1 MTDKALDNL
10 WVTTD
15 STFRFKSNIG
25 LPSKLVTVRKLIDK
39 GDKVQ
44 GYISYFLPKDKKGK
58 LIGKPKRVLV
68 IQKAGRSTQ
77 EMIPAELV
85 TPYYEH
91 IIKNKNYYK
100 SIGASDLITKAE
112 SRLASVDTGA
122 IASNFVNDFGLNTNL
137 VDEGSILNMPSPQ
150 QRYSGIRY
158 DYTYSGT
165 IDEEGGEKPTDG
177 GEKPDDEGGE
187 KPTDGTNTEIP
198 NVVSAESMQKAYKSS
213 GSKRPFRDWLYSE
226 EGKGIVNELTK
237 FVNVLVNPNAST
249 SGGATGTKPSETPK
263 DGTPKNEDEKKETKI
278 LGMSPITF
286 GIVSLLT
293 IAVTSFVAYKIIKS
307 KNK

>member
-58 LIGKPKRVLV
+58 LVGKPKRVLV

-100 SIGASDLITKAE
+100 SIGASDLISKAE
-112 SRLASVDTGA
+112 SRLAGVDTGA

-150 QRYSGIRY
+150 QRYSGI
-158 DYTYSGT
+158 T
-165 IDEEGGEKPTDG
+165 IDE
-177 GEKPDDEGGE
+177 
-187 KPTDGTNTEIP
+187 TNTEIP

-226 EGKGIVNELTK
+226 DGKGIVNELTK

>member
-58 LIGKPKRVLV
+58 LVGKPKRVLV

-100 SIGASDLITKAE
+100 SIGASDLIAKAE
-112 SRLASVDTGA
+112 SRLAGVDTGA

-150 QRYSGIRY
+150 QRYSGI
-158 DYTYSGT
+158 T
-165 IDEEGGEKPTDG
+165 IDE
-177 GEKPDDEGGE
+177 
-187 KPTDGTNTEIP
+187 TNTEIP

-226 EGKGIVNELTK
+226 DGKGIVNELTK
-237 FVNVLVNPNAST
+237 FVNVLVNPSAST

>member
-10 WVTTD
+10 WITTD

-25 LPSKLVTVRKLIDK
+25 LPSKLITVRKLIGK

-44 GYISYFLPKDKKGK
+44 GYISYFLPKDKNGK

-68 IQKAGRSTQ
+68 IQKAGRSTS

-100 SIGASDLITKAE
+100 AIGASDLISKAE
-112 SRLASVDTGA
+112 SRLAGIDTGA

-137 VDEGSILNMPSPQ
+137 VDTGSILNMPSPQ
-150 QRYSGIRY
+150 NYSGI
-158 DYTYSGT
+158 T
-165 IDEEGGEKPTDG
+165 IDE
-177 GEKPDDEGGE
+177 
-187 KPTDGTNTEIP
+187 TNTEIP

-226 EGKGIVNELTK
+226 DGKGIVNELTK
-237 FVNVLVNPNAST
+237 FINVLVNPQTVTGGGSTGST
-249 SGGATGTKPSETPK
+249 SGGSTGGGSNTETPK
-263 DGTPKNEDEKKETKI
+263 GDEEKETKI

>member
-58 LIGKPKRVLV
+58 LVGKPKRVLV

-100 SIGASDLITKAE
+100 SIGASDLIAKAE

-150 QRYSGIRY
+150 QRYSGI
-158 DYTYSGT
+158 T
-165 IDEEGGEKPTDG
+165 IDE
-177 GEKPDDEGGE
+177 
-187 KPTDGTNTEIP
+187 TNTEIP

-263 DGTPKNEDEKKETKI
+263 DDGKPKNEDEKKETKI

>member
-25 LPSKLVTVRKLIDK
+25 LPSKLITVRKLIGK

-58 LIGKPKRVLV
+58 LVGKPKRVLV

-100 SIGASDLITKAE
+100 SIGASDLISKAE
-112 SRLASVDTGA
+112 SRLAGVDTGA

-150 QRYSGIRY
+150 QRYSGI
-158 DYTYSGT
+158 T
-165 IDEEGGEKPTDG
+165 IDE
-177 GEKPDDEGGE
+177 
-187 KPTDGTNTEIP
+187 TNTEIP

-226 EGKGIVNELTK
+226 DGKGIVNELTK

>member
-10 WVTTD
+10 WITTD

-25 LPSKLVTVRKLIDK
+25 LPSKLITVRKLIGK

-44 GYISYFLPKDKKGK
+44 GYISYFLPKDKNGK

-68 IQKAGRSTQ
+68 IQKAGRSTS

-100 SIGASDLITKAE
+100 AIGASDLISKAE
-112 SRLASVDTGA
+112 SRLAGIDTGA

-137 VDEGSILNMPSPQ
+137 VDTGSILNMPSPQ
-150 QRYSGIRY
+150 NYSGI
-158 DYTYSGT
+158 T
-165 IDEEGGEKPTDG
+165 IDE
-177 GEKPDDEGGE
+177 
-187 KPTDGTNTEIP
+187 TNTEIP

-226 EGKGIVNELTK
+226 DGKGIVNELTK
-237 FVNVLVNPNAST
+237 FINVLVNPQTVTGGGSTGST
-249 SGGATGTKPSETPK
+249 SGGSTGGGSNTETPK
-263 DGTPKNEDEKKETKI
+263 GDEEKETKI

-293 IAVTSFVAYKIIKS
+293 IAVTSFVAYKIIKL
-307 KNK
+307 KK

>member
-10 WVTTD
+10 WITTD

-25 LPSKLVTVRKLIDK
+25 LPSKLITVRKLIGK

-44 GYISYFLPKDKKGK
+44 GYISYFLPKDKNGK
-58 LIGKPKRVLV
+58 LTGKPKRVLV

-100 SIGASDLITKAE
+100 AIGASDLISKAE
-112 SRLASVDTGA
+112 SRLAGIDTGA

-137 VDEGSILNMPSPQ
+137 VDTGSILNMPSPQ
-150 QRYSGIRY
+150 NYSGI
-158 DYTYSGT
+158 T
-165 IDEEGGEKPTDG
+165 IDE
-177 GEKPDDEGGE
+177 
-187 KPTDGTNTEIP
+187 TNTEIP

-226 EGKGIVNELTK
+226 DGKGIVNELTK
-237 FVNVLVNPNAST
+237 FVNVLVNPQTVTGGSTGST
-249 SGGATGTKPSETPK
+249 SGGSTGSTSGGSNTGTQG
-263 DGTPKNEDEKKETKI
+263 DEDEKEETKI

>member
-10 WVTTD
+10 WITTD

-25 LPSKLVTVRKLIDK
+25 LPSKLITVRKLIGK

-44 GYISYFLPKDKKGK
+44 GYISYFLPKDKNGK

-68 IQKAGRSTQ
+68 IQKAGRSTS

-100 SIGASDLITKAE
+100 AIEASDLISKAE
-112 SRLASVDTGA
+112 SRLAGIDTGT

-137 VDEGSILNMPSPQ
+137 VDTGSILNMPSPQ
-150 QRYSGIRY
+150 NYSGI
-158 DYTYSGT
+158 T
-165 IDEEGGEKPTDG
+165 IDE
-177 GEKPDDEGGE
+177 
-187 KPTDGTNTEIP
+187 TNTEIP

-226 EGKGIVNELTK
+226 DGKGIVNELTK
-237 FVNVLVNPNAST
+237 FINVLVNPQTVTNGGSTGSTNDGST
-249 SGGATGTKPSETPK
+249 SGGSNTETPK
-263 DGTPKNEDEKKETKI
+263 EDEKETKI